1 MNLKAGKFLNAE
13 NIAFMDFK
21 HFNGNQTHIGQSA
34 RYLNVFNLLPYYSNS
49 TNNRYFEA
57 HSEYND
63 EGYIMNKI
71 PLLNKLKSTLILG
84 GHALS
89 TPGNKP
95 YTELSVGL
103 DNLGFGKFK
112 LLRIDYVRSYQ
123 NGFQETV

>member
-1 MNLKAGKFLNAE
+1 
-13 NIAFMDFK
+13 MDFK

-84 GHALS
+84 MHFL
-89 TPGNKP
+89 PRNKP
-95 YTELSVGL
+95 YTELSVGF
-103 DNLGFGKFK
+103 DNLGLENSSCCVLIMCVPTKMDLRRCSFGLKF
-112 LLRIDYVRSYQ
+112 LNVL
-123 NGFQETV
+123 E